1 MELELCYMIQISLK
15 FILKDQI
22 YDKSSLALV
31 IT

>member
-1 MELELCYMIQISLK
+1 MELELSYMIQISLK